1 VVRPAAL
8 LFDFNGTLSDD
19 EHIQCEIYRE
29 IFAEAGKPLTV
40 TEYFEHLAGLSDP
53 EIVRTWL
60 GEDRSELVAERVRLY
75 QSRAGDGSTVKPSTR
90 EAVRYAAE
98 RAEVAVVSGAARTEI
113 ESVLAAAELA
123 TIVSLIIATE
133 DVAAGKPDPDGYI
146 RALELLDCSA
156 DEALAF
162 EDSEAGVL
170 AAKAAGLYCIALEG
184 TAEIERLSAA
194 DEVVGTLDVALMQRL
209 LG

>member
-1 VVRPAAL
+1 VRPAAL

-29 IFAEAGKPLTV
+29 LFAEAGKPLTM
-40 TEYFEHLAGLSDP
+40 TEYFEELAGLSDP

-60 GEDRSELVAERVRLY
+60 GEDRPGLVAERVRRF

-98 RAEVAVVSGAARTEI
+98 RAELGVVSGAARTEI
-113 ESVLAAAELA
+113 ESVLAAAELTPFVA
-123 TIVSLIIATE
+123 LVVGAE
-133 DVAAGKPDPDGYI
+133 DVAAGKPDPAGYI
-146 RALELLDCSA
+146 RALELLDCGP
-156 DEALAF
+156 DQALAF
-162 EDSEAGVL
+162 EDSEAGVV
-170 AAKAAGLYCIALEG
+170 AAKTAGLYCIALEG
-184 TAEIERLSAA
+184 TAEIKRLGTA
-194 DEVVGTLDVALMQRL
+194 DEVVGTLDVGLMQRL

>member
-1 VVRPAAL
+1 ML

-29 IFAEAGKPLTV
+29 LFAEAGKPLTM
-40 TEYFEHLAGLSDP
+40 TEYFEELAGLSDP

-60 GEDRSELVAERVRLY
+60 GEDRPGLVAERVRRF

-90 EAVRYAAE
+90 EAVRYAGQ
-98 RAEVAVVSGAARTEI
+98 RAELAVVSGAARVEI
-113 ESVLAAAELA
+113 ESVLGAAELGA
-123 TIVSLIIATE
+123 IVSLVVAAE
-133 DVAAGKPDPDGYI
+133 DVAAGKPNPAGYI
-146 RALELLDCSA
+146 RALQLLDCA
-156 DEALAF
+156 PGDALAF
-162 EDSEAGVL
+162 EDSQAGVA

-184 TAEIERLSAA
+184 TAEIERLGAA
-194 DEVVGTLDVALMQRL
+194 DEIVGALDVGLMQRL

>member
-1 VVRPAAL
+1 M

-29 IFAEAGKPLTV
+29 LFAEAGKPLTM
-40 TEYFEHLAGLSDP
+40 TEYFEELAGLSDP

-60 GEDRSELVAERVRLY
+60 GEDRPGLVAERVRRF

-98 RAEVAVVSGAARTEI
+98 RAELAVVSGAARTEI
-113 ESVLAAAELA
+113 ESVLAAAEL
-123 TIVSLIIATE
+123 TPFVSLVVAAD
-133 DVAAGKPDPDGYI
+133 DVAAGKPDPAGYV
-146 RALELLDCSA
+146 RALELLDCGP
-156 DEALAF
+156 DQALAF
-162 EDSEAGVL
+162 EDSEAGVV
-170 AAKAAGLYCIALEG
+170 AAKTAGLYCIALEG
-184 TAEIERLSAA
+184 TAEIGRLGTA
-194 DEVVGTLDVALMQRL
+194 DEVVRTLDVGLMQRL

>member
-1 VVRPAAL
+1 L

-29 IFAEAGKPLTV
+29 LFAEAGKPLTM
-40 TEYFEHLAGLSDP
+40 TEYFEELAGLSDP

-60 GEDRSELVAERVRLY
+60 GEDRPGLVAERVRRF

-98 RAEVAVVSGAARTEI
+98 RAELAVVSGAARTEI
-113 ESVLAAAELA
+113 ESVLAAAEL
-123 TIVSLIIATE
+123 TPFVSLVVAAE
-133 DVAAGKPDPDGYI
+133 DVAAGKPDPAGYI
-146 RALELLDCSA
+146 RALELLDRGP
-156 DEALAF
+156 DQALAF
-162 EDSEAGVL
+162 EDSEAGVV
-170 AAKAAGLYCIALEG
+170 AAKTAGLYCIALEG
-184 TAEIERLSAA
+184 TAEIGRLGTA
-194 DEVVGTLDVALMQRL
+194 DEVVRTLDVGLMQRL